1 MKLKSD
7 AKFEVES
14 TSFQNG
20 HREFDRFWPEHSKVS
35 LILTLMD
42 FFCGNYILFKLKRV
56 ERSYLEWNWR
66 VIQNLERNQ
75 LAVSKLTEGIWQIL
89 TWALKSFTNFHFNG
103 LLLTKVFIVQAKKV
117 LRIYLSWNWRGIQN
131 LEWKQLAVSKLT
143 YEIWKFW
150 PEHFK
155 VSTSFTLM
163 GFFWAKYI
171 LLKLN
176 MYIRVIFHETE
187 EGCKIWSGIDF
198 VPKLT

>member
-1 MKLKSD
+1 
-7 AKFEVES
+7 
-14 TSFQNG
+14 
-20 HREFDRFWPEHSKVS
+20 
-35 LILTLMD
+35 MD

-75 LAVSKLTEGIWQIL
+75 LVVSKLTEGIWQIL

-103 LLLTKVFIVQAKKV
+103 LLLTKVFIVQTKKV

-155 VSTSFTLM
+155 VSTSLTLM